1 MVALA
6 YYGLPEAN
14 PLQTLEPR
22 HTALVSPSTTPFHYL
37 LDNIW
42 SGCVRVVVSIGFCE
56 QNGVGSRRT
65 LGSVPLVLL
74 DVSILVNIGV
84 RQCISPCRQHN
95 INAVLRLCPELNHV
109 PRRQWKLGLVFRW
122 VGTIVAG
129 SQVTDTSDTKP
140 GDGLRIG
147 WMVLCGLKVSMG

>member
-1 MVALA
+1 M
-6 YYGLPEAN
+6 
-14 PLQTLEPR
+14 
-22 HTALVSPSTTPFHYL
+22 
-37 LDNIW
+37 
-42 SGCVRVVVSIGFCE
+42 SIGFCE

-109 PRRQWKLGLVFRW
+109 PGRQWELRLVFWW
-122 VGTIVAG
+122 VGTIVAD
-129 SQVTDTSDTKP
+129 SQVTDTSDAKP
-140 GDGLRIG
+140 GNGLRISR
-147 WMVLCGLKVSMG
+147 MVLCGLKFSIG